1 MGKAPTMQASL
12 IVSFLAV
19 LFAAPHL
26 GMLTNVLEIFQ
37 HEGSAGRGMLNNPP
51 GEDVIV
57 VSASPKLFPAQP
69 PEVALCRASAFGLQL
84 AFQAEGAAFLFLP
97 SLLSQEVTAGG
108 DGRSI
113 HPQVY
118 PDHLSGRRDGRFRN
132 GDNDVEGIAPL
143 AIAQIGA
150 TGFVTGILNEVRRD
164 REGQFNS
171 PVNRRQTTGHAA
183 PLDPVGTLV
192 VADSCDLPCEGNA
205 QA

>member
-1 MGKAPTMQASL
+1 MQASL

-69 PEVALCRASAFGLQL
+69 PEVALCRARAFGLQL

-97 SLLSQEVTAGG
+97 SLLSQKVTAG
-108 DGRSI
+108 DHRRSI

-118 PDHLSGRRDGRFRN
+118 PDHLSGRRDGRLGN
-132 GDNDVEGIAPL
+132 GDHDEEGKRAL
-143 AIAQIGA
+143 ARATIGA
-150 TGFVTGILNEVRRD
+150 TGFGTRIMNEVRR
-164 REGQFNS
+164 
-171 PVNRRQTTGHAA
+171 
-183 PLDPVGTLV
+183 
-192 VADSCDLPCEGNA
+192 
-205 QA
+205 